1 MVARTN
7 PDEEGKKE
15 ISRTR
20 GKRNWRRERE
30 KTEVEEKRK
39 PEKRSLSGTADGGKA
54 QEREES
60 RIRLDRRE
68 NERGGKK

>member
-1 MVARTN
+1 MLAKTN

-15 ISRTR
+15 ISGTR

-39 PEKRSLSGTADGGKA
+39 LEKRSLSGTAG
-54 QEREES
+54 
-60 RIRLDRRE
+60 RRQSP
-68 NERGGKK
+68 GGKKAESD